1 MGVPVAQLG
10 KNSGAGDAATGGG
23 GEVADA
29 MDAFLVAE
37 SSPRSSSSA
46 AKETGLDGTE
56 GAHDGGAAGGEAAA
70 GGQGGG
76 GEVGPDGDGAD
87 GVQEEALVARCVVC
101 LRRQVAD
108 EDEGGVC
115 SVCLRRRMLSSVVCV
130 DDMSAVADATAGVG
144 MLYYCPSCDAFGR
157 GGVHDHEVLVLGM
170 FRGDWCA
177 WLTGAERMAPIFLGI
192 ESDRLPS
199 PFLGR
204 QYLLQPSPGTRCRVC
219 SDIASLDGLYSR
231 LATLCTIS
239 CWAHADHAAAAA
251 AHPWVLSLLEVGC
264 SAQPE
269 QLLDLFCTTCREA
282 FLYGDCHCDDHHD
295 HLLPLVFHSRMGLC
309 VQISRGHWLW
319 SVWES
324 IADAEL
330 AADILHSSAT
340 STRLIP
346 IRGRTA
352 QRCRWCQK
360 RLLDGGGTTCSLRCR
375 LSPGHSIAYL
385 PSQLRYGMAA
395 APSSL
400 PFFLLHFSQTD

>member
-1 MGVPVAQLG
+1 
-10 KNSGAGDAATGGG
+10 
-23 GEVADA
+23 
-29 MDAFLVAE
+29 
-37 SSPRSSSSA
+37 
-46 AKETGLDGTE
+46 
-56 GAHDGGAAGGEAAA
+56 
-70 GGQGGG
+70 
-76 GEVGPDGDGAD
+76 
-87 GVQEEALVARCVVC
+87 
-101 LRRQVAD
+101 
-108 EDEGGVC
+108 
-115 SVCLRRRMLSSVVCV
+115 
-130 DDMSAVADATAGVG
+130 MSAVADATAGVG

-204 QYLLQPSPGTRCRVC
+204 PYLLQPSPGTRCRVC

-282 FLYGDCHCDDHHD
+282 FLYGDCHCDDHHH

-375 LSPGHSIAYL
+375 LSL
-385 PSQLRYGMAA
+385 PTLLPRALRVPA
-395 APSSL
+395 
-400 PFFLLHFSQTD
+400 

>member
-1 MGVPVAQLG
+1 MQ
-10 KNSGAGDAATGGG
+10 
-23 GEVADA
+23 
-29 MDAFLVAE
+29 
-37 SSPRSSSSA
+37 
-46 AKETGLDGTE
+46 
-56 GAHDGGAAGGEAAA
+56 
-70 GGQGGG
+70 
-76 GEVGPDGDGAD
+76 
-87 GVQEEALVARCVVC
+87 
-101 LRRQVAD
+101 
-108 EDEGGVC
+108 
-115 SVCLRRRMLSSVVCV
+115 
-130 DDMSAVADATAGVG
+130 
-144 MLYYCPSCDAFGR
+144 
-157 GGVHDHEVLVLGM
+157 
-170 FRGDWCA
+170 
-177 WLTGAERMAPIFLGI
+177 
-192 ESDRLPS
+192 SDRLPS

-204 QYLLQPSPGTRCRVC
+204 PYLLQPSPGTRCRVC

-282 FLYGDCHCDDHHD
+282 FLYGDCHCDDHHH

-375 LSPGHSIAYL
+375 LSL
-385 PSQLRYGMAA
+385 PTLLPRALRVWHGLASYGMAW
-395 APSSL
+395 PL
-400 PFFLLHFSQTD
+400 PPLPCLSFRKLIDASEIQRSVYFGLAMCASTFDSEQSPLILPRMNSFCCVYFVMFFCP